1 MKLEKGDII
10 KTALGDS
17 TMVLDVKDKQAILF
31 SGKQFAMVSG
41 IKLNEKIGKFEWENG
56 RYADNLKNISNMQNN
71 SFENMRET
79 LLFLAEY
86 NHNDFIKGIVSLET
100 GINNEAVLESAYNHY
115 MSDSSMGLIDENFL
129 NFIEEGLLETE
140 KNKENKE
147 EKVGQNE
154 EDKEN
159 GNKTDEKEIESSQK
173 ESDTKNMLNING
185 NIVKDVEI
193 KNLESK
199 DGEKFKVANFS
210 IAENGKNGDVKYMN
224 CFAYNDKIDKVKDLK
239 KGDFVHIFGKEKIS
253 RGSDGKEYT
262 SLKVYSAKLL
272 KAKEQ
277 NINEGKEATVNKE
290 STIGKLKEY
299 KVKASK
305 QGRENI
311 KKDKGM
317 EI

>member
-79 LLFLAEY
+79 LSFLAEY

-100 GINNEAVLESAYNHY
+100 GINNEVVLESAYNHY

-210 IAENGKNGDVKYMN
+210 IAENDKNGDVKYMN

-290 STIGKLKEY
+290 SAMGKLKEY

>member
-41 IKLNEKIGKFEWENG
+41 IKLNEKIGRFEWENG

-86 NHNDFIKGIVSLET
+86 NHSDFVKGIISLEI
-100 GINNEAVLESAYNHY
+100 GINDEAVLESAYDNY
-115 MSDSSMGLIDENFL
+115 MGDSGMSLIDENFL
-129 NFIEEGLLETE
+129 NFIEEGLLKAEE
-140 KNKENKE
+140 NKENKE
-147 EKVGQNE
+147 EKIGQNN

-159 GNKTDEKEIESSQK
+159 MNKTDEKKMESSEK

-210 IAENGKNGDVKYMN
+210 IAENDKNGDVKYIN

-262 SLKVYSAKLL
+262 NLKVYSANLL
-272 KAKEQ
+272 KAKEKI
-277 NINEGKEATVNKE
+277 NIKNAQKF
-290 STIGKLKEY
+290 STLGKLREY
-299 KVKASK
+299 KEKAKNLSK
-305 QGRENI
+305 NQNNMRI
-311 KKDKGM
+311 KKDM
-317 EI
+317 ER